1 MAKQKKQKQAQKV
14 NDMMK
19 DESYIQSCS
28 NIISN
33 ALKNGFDVLQLENG
47 DIITK
52 GTKVVSYHYV
62 WDDSKKQ
69 MVEVLLSD
77 AQKKLK

>member
-1 MAKQKKQKQAQKV
+1 MAKQKEGKKV

-19 DESYIQSCS
+19 DESYIKSCS

-52 GTKVVSYHYV
+52 GLKVVSYHYV

-69 MVEVLLSD
+69 MVEALLAD